1 MREIQSK
8 HRDGLW
14 RSKSYMEKKKKV
26 VMMREHYLLRT
37 FAMLCLLFVSSL
49 EKKIL

>member
-1 MREIQSK
+1 
-8 HRDGLW
+8 
-14 RSKSYMEKKKKV
+14 MEKKPV
-26 VMMREHYLLRT
+26 VMMRRHDLLRT